1 MTWCS
6 HVGGG
11 RVRIPSARATEAA
24 AGEED
29 YRAYKTEMDKRFRD
43 TETKYDT
50 KFEATD
56 GAIAALDGVVQG
68 HIAKT
73 GSQVTSLQEETKN
86 LKETAESQQEE
97 TTRLKETAESLQEM
111 YKNLQGKMTEVQ
123 AVQARQ
129 SRGRSASAS
138 MVSPSVARQLK
149 KPRCTDLT

>member
-24 AGEED
+24 AAEED
-29 YRAYKTEMDKRFRD
+29 YRAYKTEMDKRFQD
-43 TETKYDT
+43 AQTKFDT

-86 LKETAESQQEE
+86 LKET
-97 TTRLKETAESLQEM
+97 TESLQEM
-111 YKNLQGKMTEVQ
+111 FKNLQGKMTEVQ

-129 SRGRSASAS
+129 SRGRSASAN
-138 MVSPSVARQLK
+138 MLSPNVERPFKMPKFTEQKTRASTGVA
-149 KPRCTDLT
+149 

>member
-1 MTWCS
+1 
-6 HVGGG
+6 
-11 RVRIPSARATEAA
+11 
-24 AGEED
+24 
-29 YRAYKTEMDKRFRD
+29 MDKRFRD
-43 TETKYDT
+43 AETKFDT

-56 GAIAALDGVVQG
+56 GAIAALDGVVRG

-73 GSQVTSLQEETKN
+73 GSQVTSLQEETKS